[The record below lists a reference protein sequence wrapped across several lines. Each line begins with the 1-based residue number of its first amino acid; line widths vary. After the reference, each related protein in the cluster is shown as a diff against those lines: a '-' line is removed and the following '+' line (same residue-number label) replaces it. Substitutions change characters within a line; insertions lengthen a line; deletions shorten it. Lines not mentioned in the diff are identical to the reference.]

1 MSGSDSF
8 ESAQVEH
15 NSSAQQFELQVGDR
29 LCLLQ
34 YRIANGKMII
44 FRTEVPEPIQ
54 RRGLAARM
62 TRTALDFART
72 QNLKVEPRC
81 PYTAAYFR
89 KHQEDSD
96 LL

>member
-1 MSGSDSF
+1 MTEFDAAQ
-8 ESAQVEH
+8 SAQVVH
-15 NSSAQQFELQVGDR
+15 NLPEQQFELHLGGK

-34 YRIANGKMII
+34 YRIAGAKMII
-44 FRTEVPEPIQ
+44 FRTDVPESIQ
-54 RRGLAARM
+54 NRGLAARM
-62 TRTALDFART
+62 TAAALDFARE

-89 KHQEDSD
+89 KHRECSD